1 MKGFNYLF
9 VLLFFSTHLFSTNY
23 TFTGELDTDWINP
36 DNWDVYP
43 GTFLAEGDTVFI
55 NAMCTQATGDYEIYG
70 DIIISV
76 DATMSSC
83 SYMDVFGKITNYGN
97 LMSDGIVNIHEIG
110 SLVNEG
116 TLGGFGY
123 YVLGQLINNGEALE
137 LALADSEGDI
147 INNGTMGCDYVFGF
161 GLFHNTE
168 SGILLGENAFDN
180 HGIFINDGTA
190 TNIWIENY
198 GEIINNGE
206 LQNIDVISHEG
217 TITNNNLIN
226 ANFFELF
233 YGSEFINTGAI
244 QLSELLASWEDTG
257 ISNSGSITT
266 NNFINHGVFHNTGE
280 ITLEGFAQNGDLD
293 FPLVEASYILNDGT
307 IYNLG
312 DFSNNDTIFNNLDLI
327 NEGSIGGT
335 GVIIGNV
342 IIDGTLAPGNSPG
355 IFNVVGDYEQTAS
368 ADLVIEL
375 DGPATGTPGVDFD
388 QVIISGQA
396 ILDGTLTV
404 VLNTS
409 EPNIGDEYPIMLYG
423 SLEPGTSVTLIA
435 PILSGNKVW
444 VLQYVDNVGLIL
456 TVDADLPV
464 DMTKFT
470 IERQSSN
477 VLLQWTTESEINNS
491 GFEVL
496 RSDDANT
503 WQSIGFVVGKGTTLE
518 QNEYNYIDSEAPAG
532 KLYYRLKQI
541 DDDGRFKLSQVLSI
555 HLEPQLRFFPNPAI
569 NTITVSTA
577 GDKPYQILNQQGVLI
592 MQGIVSD
599 KQELDV
605 SHLIEGNYILLI
617 GTETFQF
624 RKQN

>member
-1 MKGFNYLF
+1 
-9 VLLFFSTHLFSTNY
+9 
-23 TFTGELDTDWINP
+23 
-36 DNWDVYP
+36 
-43 GTFLAEGDTVFI
+43 
-55 NAMCTQATGDYEIYG
+55 
-70 DIIISV
+70 
-76 DATMSSC
+76 
-83 SYMDVFGKITNYGN
+83 
-97 LMSDGIVNIHEIG
+97 
-110 SLVNEG
+110 
-116 TLGGFGY
+116 
-123 YVLGQLINNGEALE
+123 
-137 LALADSEGDI
+137 
-147 INNGTMGCDYVFGF
+147 
-161 GLFHNTE
+161 
-168 SGILLGENAFDN
+168 
-180 HGIFINDGTA
+180 
-190 TNIWIENY
+190 
-198 GEIINNGE
+198 
-206 LQNIDVISHEG
+206 
-217 TITNNNLIN
+217 
-226 ANFFELF
+226 
-233 YGSEFINTGAI
+233 
-244 QLSELLASWEDTG
+244 LLASWEDTG

-266 NNFINHGVFHNTGE
+266 NNFINYGVFHNTGE

-375 DGPATGTPGVDFD
+375 DGPATGTPGVD
-388 QVIISGQA
+388 
-396 ILDGTLTV
+396 
-404 VLNTS
+404 S

-503 WQSIGFVVGKGTTLE
+503 WQSIGFV
-518 QNEYNYIDSEAPAG
+518 NFIID
-532 KLYYRLKQI
+532 
-541 DDDGRFKLSQVLSI
+541 LS
-555 HLEPQLRFFPNPAI
+555 R
-569 NTITVSTA
+569 
-577 GDKPYQILNQQGVLI
+577 
-592 MQGIVSD
+592 
-599 KQELDV
+599 
-605 SHLIEGNYILLI
+605 
-617 GTETFQF
+617 
-624 RKQN
+624 